1 MGSFTKTSCRKC
13 ATWTA
18 CKKRPHLLGAAIGE
32 EFSNERDVNG
42 YTDASYENKGGMS
55 ILCFL
60 LTNRM
65 VQK

>member
-1 MGSFTKTSCRKC
+1 M
-13 ATWTA
+13 A

-42 YTDASYENKGGMS
+42 YTDASYENKGGVS

>member
-1 MGSFTKTSCRKC
+1 MALFMKMGCRRS
-13 ATWTA
+13 AIWRGF
-18 CKKRPHLLGAAIGE
+18 KKDAAPFGCGYGE

-65 VQK
+65 V